1 MALTET
7 EAIVL
12 RSYNLAEA
20 DRIVLFLTQDAGVV
34 RGVAK
39 GAKRP
44 GSKFGSGLEP
54 FSVVHLTFFQKEAL
68 ELVSIRHVELVR
80 SYFETA
86 SEPDFLQKFAYLAE
100 LLIAFSPPHDPNA
113 TLYRMV
119 KTCLETASEDPASL
133 PAVGLYFE
141 LWLLRLGGYLP
152 DWSKC
157 NGCKRELSA
166 DEAANLQA
174 NFHLLC
180 SECRKAPGEITIN
193 GAHRQMFA
201 AVQRLS
207 PIDFAAQIKDRS
219 RDVDE
224 LSRILKRIISQA
236 IGREVVG
243 EKSLALNIQ
252 V

>member
-1 MALTET
+1 MSLTET

-20 DRIVLFLTQDAGVV
+20 DRIVIFLTHDAGVV

-44 GSKFGSGLEP
+44 KSKFGSALEP
-54 FSVVHLTFFQKEAL
+54 FSVVQLTFFQKEAL
-68 ELVSIRHVELVR
+68 ELVSVSQIELTR
-80 SYFETA
+80 SYFEAA
-86 SEPDFLQKFAYLAE
+86 SDPEFLQKFAYLAE

-119 KTCLETASEDPASL
+119 KACLETAAEEPWRL

-152 DWSKC
+152 DWTRC
-157 NGCKRELSA
+157 NGCKRELRD
-166 DEAANLQA
+166 DETVNLQA
-174 NFHLLC
+174 NFHPLC
-180 SECRKAPGEITIN
+180 TGCRKTQSEVTIT

-201 AVQRLS
+201 AAQKLTPS
-207 PIDFAAQIKDRS
+207 DFAILVKDRS
-219 RDVDE
+219 TELGE
-224 LSRILKRIISQA
+224 LSQVLKRIISQA

-243 EKSLALNIQ
+243 EKSLALSL
-252 V
+252 

>member
-1 MALTET
+1 MSLSET

-20 DRIVLFLTQDAGVV
+20 DRIVIFLTHDAGVV

-54 FSVVHLTFFQKEAL
+54 FSVVQLTYFQKETL
-68 ELVSIRHVELVR
+68 ELVSVNQIEIVT
-80 SYFETA
+80 SYFEAA
-86 SEPDFLQKFAYLAE
+86 SDPEFLQKFAYLAE
-100 LLIAFSPPHDPNA
+100 LLIALSPPHDPNA

-119 KTCLETASEDPASL
+119 KTCLETAVEGHECLS
-133 PAVGLYFE
+133 AVGVYFE

-152 DWSKC
+152 DWTRC
-157 NGCKRELSA
+157 QGCKRELRA

-174 NFHLLC
+174 NFHPLC
-180 SECRKAPGEITIN
+180 AACRKTPSDMMIAGI
-193 GAHRQMFA
+193 HRQLFA
-201 AVQRLS
+201 SAQRLG
-207 PIDFAAQIKDRS
+207 PADFADQARDRS
-219 RDVDE
+219 SELGE

-243 EKSLALNIQ
+243 ERSLVLST
-252 V
+252 